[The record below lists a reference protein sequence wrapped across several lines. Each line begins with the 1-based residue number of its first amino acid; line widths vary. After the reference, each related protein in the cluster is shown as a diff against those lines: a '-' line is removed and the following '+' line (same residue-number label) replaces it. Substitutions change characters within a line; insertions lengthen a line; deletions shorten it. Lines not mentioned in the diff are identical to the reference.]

1 MKKILLIILCLC
13 GFVYM
18 GSCTNDE
25 GGNDL
30 DVITPGDTTES
41 VAAKRF

>member
-1 MKKILLIILCLC
+1 MKKALSFILLLMGILY
-13 GFVYM
+13 F

-30 DVITPGDTTES
+30 DVVIPDDTTETS
-41 VAAKRF
+41 VDLRR